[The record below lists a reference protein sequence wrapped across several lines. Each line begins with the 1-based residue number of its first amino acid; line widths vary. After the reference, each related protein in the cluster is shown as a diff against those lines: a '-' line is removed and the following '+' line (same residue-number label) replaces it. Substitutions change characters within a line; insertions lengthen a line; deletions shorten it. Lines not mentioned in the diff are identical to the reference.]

1 MHDLRCDRFH
11 EDDEGTHEHVT
22 EHARKL
28 GERLLQDSDF
38 PYEDI
43 TGQDE
48 PPVDSPPVPGRSTV
62 TSPAEENQW
71 KLSLTYGDERE
82 EKHEL
87 SVRTNQQHR
96 LPMLPQILH
105 DKRQRETMM
114 TREGEVDQPETQ
126 LSPVVQTEAP
136 VLNPVFFDMETR
148 NDEIAADVPLPE
160 EPAEMSGDPPQ
171 GWIKEEALLT
181 VSHGA
186 RQVRQRK
193 EKTSQLTPAERR
205 EFLKSMDTVWQTL
218 LKNHAAKVISPEE
231 TARD

>member
-1 MHDLRCDRFH
+1 MEVEPDVRRRMRGKTRTVSTDQPTAPPSNATTDTARQETAGDH
-11 EDDEGTHEHVT
+11 DDE
-22 EHARKL
+22 R
-28 GERLLQDSDF
+28 R
-38 PYEDI
+38 
-43 TGQDE
+43 
-48 PPVDSPPVPGRSTV
+48 R
-62 TSPAEENQW
+62 
-71 KLSLTYGDERE
+71 
-82 EKHEL
+82 
-87 SVRTNQQHR
+87 
-96 LPMLPQILH
+96 
-105 DKRQRETMM
+105 
-114 TREGEVDQPETQ
+114 VDQPETQ

-148 NDEIAADVPLPE
+148 NGEIAADVPLPE

-231 TARD
+231 TARA